1 MHINDKNTKKK
12 NKKTQPQDL
21 NIEASKT
28 NKNKQNLPKC
38 DKINSTK

>member
-1 MHINDKNTKKK
+1 MTRTHK
-12 NKKTQPQDL
+12 KKTQPQDL